1 MWRSIIIAISVV
13 TAILLA
19 TEAAAQTAP
28 AIPRNAKVFI
38 APMNGFETYLK
49 DAIVSKK
56 VPVQVVDQRDQAD
69 FEILG
74 KSESQKASTAKKV
87 IMWDWRSAEE
97 ASINVVDLKSSEVA
111 FAYSFHQQSSNHG
124 KRSSA
129 EACAKHLKEKI
140 LKDTK
145 E

>member
-1 MWRSIIIAISVV
+1 MWRSILIAVSVI
-13 TAILLA
+13 TAILLV
-19 TEAAAQTAP
+19 TEVAAQTPP
-28 AIPRNAKVFI
+28 AIPRDAKVFI
-38 APMNGFETYLK
+38 SPMNGFETFLR

-56 VPVQVVDQRDQAD
+56 VPVQLVDQRDQAD

-87 IMWDWRSAEE
+87 IMWDWRSTEE
-97 ASINVVDLKSSEVA
+97 ASINVVNLKTSEVA
-111 FAYSFHQQSSNHG
+111 FAYSYHQTSSYHG
-124 KRSSA
+124 KHSSA

-140 LKDTK
+140 LQGSK

>member
-1 MWRSIIIAISVV
+1 MWRSIFIAVCIV
-13 TAILLA
+13 TAILLSG
-19 TEAAAQTAP
+19 EVAAQTP
-28 AIPRNAKVFI
+28 PPIPRNAKVFI
-38 APMNGFETYLK
+38 APMNGFETYLR
-49 DAIVSKK
+49 DAIAAKK

-97 ASINVVDLKSSEVA
+97 ASINVVNLRTSEVA

-129 EACAKHLKEKI
+129 EACAKHLKENI
-140 LKDTK
+140 LKDSK